1 MGAGRGK
8 WRDIEWELDRESE
21 TSSGSWTVK
30 VARHRVGAGR
40 GKWRDIEWEL
50 DGESE
55 TSSGSWR
62 GK

>member
-8 WRDIEWELDRESE
+8 RDIEWELE
-21 TSSGSWTVK
+21 GK
-30 VARHRVGAGR
+30 VRHRVGAGR

-55 TSSGSWR
+55 TSSGSWT
-62 GK
+62 GKVARYRVGA